1 MRGVHFRRAGG
12 RRRRSFPAALALG
25 IAAAAAAT
33 APARAATGS
42 ADGGGNGNSFEITVL
57 SSRPDQVS
65 GGDAL
70 VEVSVPRSV
79 RVDDVTITVDGV
91 DVTAAFAPDGADD
104 ATLVG
109 LVDGLDE
116 GDNTLTAAAAGKGPG
131 RPEDERLTLTN
142 HPIRGPIFSGPQ
154 QQPFVCTTAR
164 GRLDGRPILDQPL
177 VDNQDHVG
185 IAVAAEDAQGNY
197 PQDGRGYPTA
207 DAQIVGWSKDCAV
220 DTRYGYVYG
229 TTGGQFRW
237 LHDPAGPR
245 PADIA
250 PTTNLAGHTVPLIL
264 PREPG
269 TN

>member
-12 RRRRSFPAALALG
+12 
-25 IAAAAAAT
+25 
-33 APARAATGS
+33 
-42 ADGGGNGNSFEITVL
+42 GNSFEITVL
-57 SSRPDQVS
+57 SGRPDQVP

-79 RVDDVTITVDGV
+79 RVDDVTITVDGA
-91 DVTAAFAPDGADD
+91 DVTAAFAPDGADG

-116 GDNTLTAAAAGKGPG
+116 GDNALTVAAAGRGPG
-131 RPEDERLTLTN
+131 SPEEERLTLTN
-142 HPIRGPIFSGPQ
+142 HPIGGPIFSGPQ

-207 DAQIVGWSKDCAV
+207 DAQIVGWSKDCAA

-237 LHDPAGPR
+237 LDRPAGAR
-245 PADIA
+245 PGHIGP
-250 PTTNLAGHTVPLIL
+250 PTP
-264 PREPG
+264 PG
-269 TN
+269 GPNPSI

>member
-1 MRGVHFRRAGG
+1 MRGVHFRRARG

-25 IAAAAAAT
+25 IAATAAAT

-42 ADGGGNGNSFEITVL
+42 ADGGGGNSFEITVL

-79 RVDDVTITVDGV
+79 RVDDVTITV
-91 DVTAAFAPDGADD
+91 
-104 ATLVG
+104 VG

-142 HPIRGPIFSGPQ
+142 HPIGGPIFSGPQ

-185 IAVAAEDAQGNY
+185 IPVAAEDAQGNY
-197 PQDGRGYPTA
+197 PKDGRGYPTA
-207 DAQIVGWSKDCAV
+207 DAQIVGWSKDCAA

-237 LHDPAGPR
+237 LDRPAGAR
-245 PADIA
+245 PGHIGP
-250 PTTNLAGHTVPLIL
+250 PTP
-264 PREPG
+264 PG
-269 TN
+269 GPNPSI